1 MGYELKKKTSL
12 ACMLIKKEHFF
23 FIGRY
28 LHIFANHANQ
38 GCSVHSAYG
47 ERSERIPL
55 ACKDKRAIK
64 EIYIQQGWKKAY
76 TSETSPS
83 SCVIH
88 ANP

>member
-1 MGYELKKKTSL
+1 MQTKGARSTPLMGNGVNEFPWL
-12 ACMLIKKEHFF
+12 E
-23 FIGRY
+23 
-28 LHIFANHANQ
+28 
-38 GCSVHSAYG
+38 
-47 ERSERIPL
+47 
-55 ACKDKRAIK
+55 DKRAIT